1 MIKYVIFDFDGTL
14 VDSKEIAVRV
24 FNQLA
29 EKHKFKKVELADID
43 HLRKL
48 SIVERC
54 RFLKFPMYKIP
65 FLAAE
70 FFSLYHS
77 SMQNL
82 VLFDGIKDVLHQL
95 QENGYQSAIISSNA
109 EANIREFL
117 QKNNITTIQKIFCSS
132 QLFGK
137 DKVIKK
143 FLKTSKLTPDEV
155 MYVGDEQRDIVACK
169 KSGIKIIWVGWGYD
183 LIETVKQ
190 EFPDYIVH
198 SPHEILD
205 IIRVGNS

>member
-14 VDSKEIAVRV
+14 VDSKEVAITV

-29 EKHKFKKVELADID
+29 EKHKFKKVELADIA

-48 SIVERC
+48 SIVDRC

-70 FFSLYHS
+70 FFSLYHNS
-77 SMQNL
+77 LKNL
-82 VLFDGIKDVLHQL
+82 VLFEGIKSLLNTL
-95 QENGYQSAIISSNA
+95 QEYGYHSAIISSNS

-117 QKNNITTIQKIFCSS
+117 LNNNITSIQKIFCSS

-137 DKVIKK
+137 DKIIKK
-143 FLKTSKLTPDEV
+143 FLKATKLNPDEV
-155 MYVGDEQRDIVACK
+155 IYVGDEQRDIVACK

-183 LIETVKQ
+183 LIEIARQ
-190 EFPDYIVH
+190 EFPDYMVH
-198 SPHEILD
+198 FPHEILD
-205 IIRVGNS
+205 IVQVKKA